1 MESISAAKTTIK
13 AATSQSFFSKVL
25 SGTSLI
31 AGTTIG
37 AGMLGI
43 PLLTAKAGFYPA
55 LLITG
60 LVWVFML
67 ATGLALIEAT
77 LWMPNGSN
85 VLTMAG
91 RLLGG
96 KGRFFAGSL
105 FLFLYYCLLV
115 AYIAGGAPIFTS
127 MTHLPLS
134 GPLASI
140 IFAGLFG
147 AIVFRGVRSID
158 RVNLLLMFG
167 LVLSYVIMVGLG
179 TSAVSTER
187 FFFLDLPAAFGAAPV
202 LFSAFGYH
210 NMIPSL
216 CSYLER
222 DAKALKLSVI
232 FGTSIAFLVYVVWQ
246 WLVIGSVPLDAIAAA
261 KAAGK
266 PASAVLQGVVQHPWL
281 GRCADAFAFFAL
293 VTSFLGVAL
302 SMVDFIH
309 DGLQKYRLKRIVPTL
324 LAFLPPLGIVLIDPT
339 IFDRALGIAGGFGE
353 AFLNGLLPVL
363 LLWMGRYKFQLEG
376 QKILPGG
383 KMMLWTLALCSLG
396 VCLLEIFA
404 LLN

>member
-1 MESISAAKTTIK
+1 MSISVAK
-13 AATSQSFFSKVL
+13 ATPQSFFSKVL

-60 LVWVFML
+60 LVWLFML
-67 ATGLALIEAT
+67 ATGLALIEAS
-77 LWMPNGSN
+77 LWMPSGSN

-105 FLFLYYCLLV
+105 FLFLYYCLMV
-115 AYIAGGAPIFTS
+115 AYIAGGAPIFAS
-127 MTHLPLS
+127 MLHLPIP
-134 GPLASI
+134 GPLASV

-158 RVNLLLMFG
+158 RVNLVLMLG
-167 LVLSYVIMVGLG
+167 LVVSYIFMVSLG
-179 TSAVSTER
+179 ANVVSGER
-187 FFFLDLPAAFGAAPV
+187 FFFLNLPAAFGAAPV

-216 CSYLER
+216 CSYLDR

-232 FGTSIAFLVYVVWQ
+232 LGTSVAFVVYVVWQ
-246 WLVIGSVPLDAIAAA
+246 WLVIGCVPLEAIAAA
-261 KAAGK
+261 KAAGQ

-302 SMVDFIH
+302 SMADFIK
-309 DGLQKYRLKRIVPTL
+309 DGLRKYNIKRFAPTL

-339 IFDRALGIAGGFGE
+339 IFDRALGVAGGFGE

-363 LLWMGRYKFQLEG
+363 LVWIGRYKAKLEG
-376 QKILPGG
+376 LKVLPGG
-383 KMMLWTLALCSLG
+383 RAMLGFLALCSIG

-404 LLN
+404 LAS